1 METSPIP
8 LPSEPTLPVAAGT
21 GTEVPRIPLCSS
33 KPPPKPRY
41 QPSPAKAG
49 VLSAAAATV
58 AMASKRSFIFL
69 PSLKMPMAGSPANLL
84 KNQCSAYN
92 GDPPKCLHRHAALRE
107 ISALLPRFYPC
118 PVTPRQQ
125 HKKRSGPELPCAF
138 VGFLDSFALILS
150 QMAGVS
156 PRISQIR

>member
-1 METSPIP
+1 MAASAELVFALSNPG
-8 LPSEPTLPVAAGT
+8 AGT
-21 GTEVPRIPLCSS
+21 ETPRMPFCSS

-92 GDPPKCLHRHAALRE
+92 GDPPKCLHGKCCFAGDKRPLYKV
-107 ISALLPRFYPC
+107 LPVPC
-118 PVTPRQQ
+118 DT
-125 HKKRSGPELPCAF
+125 EAT
-138 VGFLDSFALILS
+138 
-150 QMAGVS
+150 
-156 PRISQIR
+156 